1 MGLPG
6 GGADLNR
13 PFPSRTGFQNWRLY
27 VVYGIILFVFGF
39 FTFRLFSLQV
49 INGADYLTRAED
61 NRTMTINVPT
71 QRGIIYDRNGFVLA
85 RNTASYN
92 ITITPAALP
101 SDAGAVQEVY
111 RQLSAMIGV
120 PVSQGLT
127 DEATVKVFKPC
138 DNDLG
143 LTQIVYIADTNA
155 PYNAVEVKCNVDQAL
170 AMTVRERAADLPG
183 VDVEIVPVRDYPTG
197 NLTSE
202 IIGFLGPITAEEEKT
217 YTDLGFVSNRDKIG
231 FAGVEK
237 SLNTLLM
244 GTNGKR
250 VVEQDVAG
258 QVLQDLK
265 PPLDPVPGNNIKLTI
280 DTRLQAAARSA
291 LIGQMDAL
299 NKRFPNMGLNTGA
312 VVAMNPKTG
321 EILAMV
327 SVPNYENNRMAK
339 QIPSYYLNQLNS
351 DPTNPLL
358 NHAIS
363 GEYPPGSV
371 YKLTTSLGILNE
383 HNVDPNLF
391 INDPG
396 RITLTEKFSP
406 NNPGQTRDFVC
417 YTYKTTGAG
426 HGKVDFLKG
435 ISQSCDVYFYKVAGG
450 YPGEVDDP
458 LGIDRMKQYAL
469 ALGYG
474 APTGIEL
481 PGEISGV
488 EPDPTWKRL
497 NQGENWSN
505 GDTYIAAIGQGYVT
519 ATPMQVLLSMATVA
533 NDGKQMQ
540 PTLVREILDAEG
552 NVVVPFTPKLKVDLT
567 VTPTIA
573 VYDADG
579 NDTGTKKA
587 VEPAAIQLL
596 KEGLR
601 KVIVDGTGS
610 GVFAGFSIPSAGKT
624 GTAEYCDNIAQ
635 SKNLCSFGNWPA
647 HAWYAG
653 YAPYDDPE
661 IAVVAF
667 VYNGNEGS
675 TTCGPIV
682 RQVMQAYFDLKASDA
697 ANQK

>member
-1 MGLPG
+1 
-6 GGADLNR
+6 LNR
-13 PFPSRTGFQNWRLY
+13 SYPSRTGLENWRLFA
-27 VVYGIILFVFGF
+27 VYAIIAIVFGF
-39 FTFRLFSLQV
+39 FGYRLLSLQV
-49 INGADYLTRAED
+49 IHGAEYLSRAEY
-61 NRTMTINVPT
+61 NRKMVINIPT
-71 QRGIIYDRNGFVLA
+71 QRGILYDRNGYVLA

-92 ITITPAALP
+92 ITITPASLP
-101 SDAGAVQEVY
+101 SDPGAVQEVY
-111 RQLSAMIGV
+111 RQLSALIGIA
-120 PVSQGLT
+120 VSKGKT
-127 DEATVKVFKPC
+127 DDATVKLFKPC

-143 LTQIVYIADTNA
+143 ITQIVYIADTNA
-155 PYNAVEVKCNVDQAL
+155 PYNPVDVKCNVDQKL

-197 NLTSE
+197 NLTAE
-202 IIGFLGPITAEEEKT
+202 IIGFLGPITAETADT
-217 YTDLGFVSNRDKIG
+217 YTAQGFVANRDKIG
-231 FAGVEK
+231 FAGVEEA
-237 SLNTLLM
+237 LNKYLM

-258 QVLQDLK
+258 QILQDLE
-265 PPLDPVPGNNIKLTI
+265 PPVAAVPGNNIKLTI

-291 LIGQMDAL
+291 LVGQMEAL
-299 NKRFPNMGLNTGA
+299 NKRFPTMGLNTGA

-327 SVPNYENNRMAK
+327 SVPNYENNRMAQ
-339 QIPSYYLNQLNS
+339 QIPAYYYNQLNA
-351 DPTNPLL
+351 DPTQPLL

-371 YKLTTSLGILNE
+371 YKLVTSVGVLNE
-383 HNVDPNLF
+383 HTTDPNQF
-391 INDPG
+391 IDDPG
-396 RITLTEKFSP
+396 RITLTEKYAA
-406 NNPGQTRDFVC
+406 NDPGTPRDFVC

-450 YPGEVDDP
+450 YRDEVP
-458 LGIDRMKQYAL
+458 NGGLGIMRMKQYAL

-474 APTGIEL
+474 NISGIEL
-481 PGEISGV
+481 PGEFTGI

-497 NQGENWSN
+497 NQGENWST
-505 GDTYIAAIGQGYVT
+505 GDTYIAAIGQGLVT
-519 ATPMQVLLSMATVA
+519 ATPLQVLMSMATIA

-540 PTLVREILDAEG
+540 PTLVREILNAEG
-552 NVVVPFTPKLKVDLT
+552 NVVKPFTPKLKVDIT
-567 VTPTIA
+567 QTPVITE
-573 VYDADG
+573 YDADG
-579 NDTGTKKA
+579 NDTGQKKT

-596 KEGLR
+596 KQGLR
-601 KVIVDGTGS
+601 KVIVDGTAS
-610 GVFAGFSIPSAGKT
+610 GIFEGFSIASAGKT

-635 SKNLCSFGNWPA
+635 AKNLCKFGNWPA

-675 TTCGPIV
+675 TTSGPIV

-697 ANQK
+697 AAKK